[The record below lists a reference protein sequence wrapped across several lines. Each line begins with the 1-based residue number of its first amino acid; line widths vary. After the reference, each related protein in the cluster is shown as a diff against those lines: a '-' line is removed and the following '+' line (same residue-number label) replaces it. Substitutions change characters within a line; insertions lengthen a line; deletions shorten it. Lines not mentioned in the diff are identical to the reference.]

1 LPFLPGS
8 LAEVAEPPLGTAT
21 ASSSGAP
28 RPTQTID
35 HAAAQAHPPTDQLVQ
50 AIAATFPPPAITNT
64 AETPAAETV
73 AAHVPLTFPGQ
84 H

>member
-1 LPFLPGS
+1 MS
-8 LAEVAEPPLGTAT
+8 
-21 ASSSGAP
+21 AP
-28 RPTQTID
+28 TTLPTQRIN
-35 HAAAQAHPPTDQLVQ
+35 HAAAQAHLPTSLPPTDQLVQ